1 MEEEILAFIETNFE
15 EGKDSEQVKNCKK
28 LVQYLGLK
36 KFKLTTN
43 LSMSLLTKSSKLRE
57 MTSAIEGLNE
67 SGNNEFLGNSN
78 MVSLISTKFMIDKQ
92 SKQEND
98 IEDID
103 ESNELYETVTSDI
116 VRMYLQDIGETK
128 LLTQREEQ
136 ELGKRIAEGDET
148 AKQELIRNNLKLVVS
163 VAKNY
168 VNSGG
173 TLTFLDL
180 IQEGNIGLMK
190 AVDKYDYTLGFKFST
205 YAMWWI
211 KQSITRAIADYSR
224 TIRLPVHMN
233 ASIKKLSYEE
243 DAFIVENKRKP
254 TEQELADRL
263 GLDVKGVIFRKK
275 LQHSIMSLNEVAG
288 SPAEDHDTEMIEFV
302 EDERRFD
309 LDYIQE
315 DYLNEFSKK
324 VFEDTILTER
334 EKEVLM
340 LRFGY
345 IGDKVHTLE
354 EIGRFFNVTR
364 ERVRQIENRALR
376 KLRHNN
382 EIKEM
387 HNGEPSLMRLLK
399 TNKL

>member
-1 MEEEILAFIETNFE
+1 MEEEILTFIETNFE

-28 LVQYLGLK
+28 LVQYLELK

-67 SGNNEFLGNSN
+67 SGNNKFLGNN
-78 MVSLISTKFMIDKQ
+78 NIVSLISTKFMIDEQ

-116 VRMYLQDIGETK
+116 VRMYLQDIGETR

-148 AKQELIRNNLKLVVS
+148 AKQELIKNNLKLVVS

-190 AVDKYDYTLGFKFST
+190 AVNKYDYTLGFKFST

-211 KQSITRAIADYSR
+211 KQSIIRAIADYSR

-354 EIGRFFNVTR
+354 EIGRFLNVTR

-387 HNGEPSLMRLLK
+387 HDGEPSLMRLLK